1 MFRFLIVLL
10 LAAPA
15 VAAPAMW
22 RVADADT
29 EIVLFGTLHML
40 PEGTAWLDKRI
51 TARVDAADTLV
62 VEAVLPDS
70 PFEMQ
75 RQVSLFGVRDGL
87 PPLRERVAEAK
98 RPALDAA
105 VRASG
110 LPPAA
115 LDRMESWL
123 AAVTLSSAALDKL
136 GLKPELGVEAALMS
150 RAGADAK
157 PIVGL
162 ETVDQQLGFF
172 DALPEADQRA
182 LLEAT
187 LDEIDQ
193 IRADT
198 AGLLKLWQAGD
209 IDAIA
214 REFDSEM
221 RATPGLT
228 AVLLTRRNAKWA
240 EWIAGVMRSRPGK
253 VFVAVGAGH
262 LTGPDSVQAL
272 LAAKGLAVERL
283 P

>member
-150 RAGADAK
+150 RAGTDAK

-240 EWIAGVMRSRPGK
+240 DWIAGVMRSRPGK

-262 LTGPDSVQAL
+262 LTGADSVQAL
-272 LAAKGLAVERL
+272 LAAKGLTVERL